1 MIAELLN
8 VDLVKELGLDSL
20 PEERKAALIDQMTEV
35 LESRISLEVLSILTE
50 EEKKELDQVLDS
62 GGDMIEFLRSK
73 IPNFD
78 LMVAET
84 IANFKKEMLE
94 MQQMVVPAQ

>member
-8 VDLVKELGLDSL
+8 VDLIKELGLDSL
-20 PEERKAALIDQMTEV
+20 PEERRAALIDQMTEV

-73 IPNFD
+73 IRNFD

-94 MQQMVVPAQ
+94 MQQMVAPAQ

>member
-1 MIAELLN
+1 MIVELLN
-8 VDLVKELGLDSL
+8 VDLIKELGLDSL

>member
-1 MIAELLN
+1 MIDELLN